1 MKKIYFLLLY
11 TIMSYSQTQIGLD
24 INGEVAGDLSGY
36 SVSLSTDGD
45 ILAIGGISNNGN
57 GTNSGHV
64 RVYRNVSGTWTQ
76 IGSDINGEAAGDECG
91 YSVSLSSDGNIVAIG
106 APFNDGNG
114 TNSGHVRIFQNVS
127 NVWTQIGLDINGE
140 AAGDESGK
148 SVSLSSNG
156 TIVAIGAIGN
166 DGNGSN
172 SGHVRVYRNVSNIW
186 TQIGTDIN
194 GEASGDV
201 SGYTISL
208 SSDGNIIAI
217 GAPEND
223 ENGSNSGH
231 VRIYQNVSEVWTQIG
246 SDINGEVISD
256 QSGESVSLSSDGN
269 IVAIGAIFN
278 DGNSSN
284 SGHVRVF
291 QNASGVWT
299 QIGSDIN
306 GEALGD
312 LSGESVSLSS
322 DGNIVA
328 IGAIFNDG
336 SGTSSGHVRIF
347 QNVSGNWIQV
357 GSDINGE
364 ALGDESGENVSL
376 SSDGSIVAIGAPQN
390 DGTGSGSGHVRVYN
404 LSSVLR
410 SDNIILSQ
418 FSIHPNPTS
427 NIVTITLQNDLEL
440 ISINIY
446 NALGQFIKSEKN
458 STIDVR
464 NLSKGNYFFEVNT
477 NKGKAT
483 KAIIIE

>member
-1 MKKIYFLLLY
+1 
-11 TIMSYSQTQIGLD
+11 MSYSQTQIGLD